1 MNLKIQKLHP
11 KAQLPTYGHDGDA
24 GLDIRTVEAFV
35 LQPRERKSVATG
47 IAAAIPNG
55 HVGLIWEKSGLAFK
69 HGIKTFGGVIDATYR
84 GEIKIGLINAGD
96 ESYEF
101 AAGDKVAQMIIQKFE
116 SVTIEE
122 AELGDTNRGADGFGS
137 TGKS

>member
-24 GLDIRTVEAFV
+24 GLDIRTVEAFA
-35 LQPRERKSVATG
+35 LQPGERKSVATG
-47 IAAAIPNG
+47 IAAAIPDG
-55 HVGLIWEKSGLAFK
+55 CVGLIWEKSGLAFK

-84 GEIKIGLINAGD
+84 GEIKIGLINVSD
-96 ESYEF
+96 EPYEF

-137 TGKS
+137 TGY